1 MRMSNPRRG
10 VAVVGLIAILAAA
23 CGDDQP
29 AGTDVAAATTSQ
41 VPSTSEAA
49 TSTSVTPE
57 TSEAPATTVVGKG
70 CADVIDATIDG
81 SSDGFTVSATVSSA
95 DTGWDKY
102 ADLWQV
108 QAVDGEVL
116 GERVL
121 AHPHETEQPF
131 TRSVSGVDIPAE
143 ILTVVIVA
151 RDSVA
156 GFCGAGFTIEVP
168 QP

>member
-1 MRMSNPRRG
+1 M
-10 VAVVGLIAILAAA
+10 
-23 CGDDQP
+23 
-29 AGTDVAAATTSQ
+29 
-41 VPSTSEAA
+41 
-49 TSTSVTPE
+49 
-57 TSEAPATTVVGKG
+57 TVVSGEG

-81 SSDGFTVSATVSSA
+81 SSDGFTVSATVRSA

-108 QAVDGEVL
+108 QTLDGEVL

-131 TRSVSGVDIPAE
+131 TRSVSGVAIPAE
-143 ILTVVIVA
+143 ISTVVVVA

-168 QP
+168 QS